1 MCYFALSNNQMLCKV
16 GAERIG
22 RCAAP
27 NDDPTFIACITDIV
41 ANHLKSGEKVSA
53 FKIKLFNCLNDMT
66 NGD

>member
-1 MCYFALSNNQMLCKV
+1 MLCKV